1 MCLSNVLITGESNFD
16 ERNGQEM
23 FNWSEVHSERNNFL
37 KNPFFSRHI
46 EWQWHGCVQAAWLY
60 CVLMRAEIT
69 KQFVQPPSPLLSL
82 ICCRVLIIRHWA
94 RCALVGWLAIL
105 LQLSNNLVLT
115 CPSLPTR
122 QKKNANHQLAYQA
135 PWMDKPFFFKFDL
148 RFFTT
153 KWVVHIRL

>member
-1 MCLSNVLITGESNFD
+1 M
-16 ERNGQEM
+16 
-23 FNWSEVHSERNNFL
+23 
-37 KNPFFSRHI
+37 
-46 EWQWHGCVQAAWLY
+46 
-60 CVLMRAEIT
+60 
-69 KQFVQPPSPLLSL
+69 QPPSPLLSL

-148 RFFTT
+148 GFFQGLSWLLFESPKDPRLKIPIMFITNLIEDSMLLEDFFRFISFALSPSFINS
-153 KWVVHIRL
+153 WSISHI